1 MQTGKAIAIAVVAI
15 VSVSFAVVAYNKAA
29 AAAEVAEAT
38 EAVKTVKDDTVE
50 AFKVAAAAVA
60 EEAVGLKAFKVAAA
74 AAAEGEGE
82 ALKAFGADPLKAFV
96 AYKRATAA
104 AEVAEAFKTA
114 VAAADSFALNRLA
127 ITIVFLERLEKSD
140 DEELAIFKAQ
150 RREVEVLAFKAF
162 RAFKTAIAV
171 EAQGKTAEAQAQV
184 AAIFDAYINIA
195 ADEATSLKAF
205 KPFATALLNREEF
218 SGIDDDRK
226 AFGEALVALNDLS
239 LTSWGRTA
247 FTDDRKAFG
256 EALVAF
262 VEAVQVVQAEAEAQ
276 AQAQAQAQVF
286 QTALAEAAVEA
297 AEAAEAAVEAAE
309 AAEAAQVETIAF
321 GVGGLGLALIASIIY
336 LDTKPA

>member
-1 MQTGKAIAIAVVAI
+1 MQTGKVIAIAIAVVAI

-29 AAAEVAEAT
+29 AAAEVAETT
-38 EAVKTVKDDTVE
+38 EAVKTVKDNTV
-50 AFKVAAAAVA
+50 
-60 EEAVGLKAFKVAAA
+60 
-74 AAAEGEGE
+74 
-82 ALKAFGADPLKAFV
+82 
-96 AYKRATAA
+96 
-104 AEVAEAFKTA
+104 EAFKTA

-127 ITIVFLERLEKSD
+127 VTIVFLENLEKSD

-150 RREVEVLAFKAF
+150 RREVEVLASKAF

-184 AAIFDAYINIA
+184 AAIFDAYINIT

-218 SGIDDDRK
+218 SGVDDDRE

-262 VEAVQVVQAEAEAQ
+262 VEAVQVVQAEAEA
-276 AQAQAQAQVF
+276 
-286 QTALAEAAVEA
+286 EA
-297 AEAAEAAVEAAE
+297 AEAAQSAVEAAE